1 MLVYFPKIIIID
13 DDPSIIRSLRVNLEA
28 DGFDVFTAANGKEA
42 LSQIENKLPDLAL
55 VDLMLPDIHGFE
67 LSKKIKAYLDIPIIM
82 LTAIDTEDT
91 IISGLDLY
99 AEDYIVK
106 PFSYR
111 ELLARIN
118 RVLKRTQN
126 VRPQGQVI
134 ILDENLSID
143 FARHS
148 LISNGEE
155 KRLTPIESRLLAILV
170 RNANHVVTN
179 ERLMDEAWPDGEG
192 DASRMWVNM
201 SRLRDK
207 LESLSASQN
216 HLVTERNI
224 GYKLSIASPNMETA
238 KGLKLSAE
246 S

>member
-1 MLVYFPKIIIID
+1 MLVYFPKIIVID

-42 LSQIENKLPDLAL
+42 LNQLEKRLPDLAL
-55 VDLMLPDIHGFE
+55 VDLMLPDMHGFE

-82 LTAIDTEDT
+82 LTAIDTEDS
-91 IISGLDLY
+91 IISGLELY

-126 VRPQGQVI
+126 VKPQEQVI
-134 ILDENLSID
+134 VLSKTLSID
-143 FARHS
+143 FASHS
-148 LISNGEE
+148 LITNGEE
-155 KRLTPIESRLLAILV
+155 KRLTPIESRLLTILV

-192 DASRMWVNM
+192 DSSRLWVNM

-207 LESLSASQN
+207 LETLSGNQN
-216 HLVTERNI
+216 YLVTERNT
-224 GYKLSIASPNMETA
+224 GYKLSIASPDNTS
-238 KGLKLSAE
+238 L
-246 S
+246 

>member
-1 MLVYFPKIIIID
+1 MLVYFPKLLIID

-28 DGFDVFTAANGKEA
+28 DGFDVFTAVNGKEA
-42 LSQIENKLPDLAL
+42 LSQIEKRLPDLAL

-67 LSKKIKAYLDIPIIM
+67 LSKKIKGYLDIPIIM
-82 LTAIDTEDT
+82 LTAIDTEDS
-91 IISGLDLY
+91 IINGLELY

-126 VRPQGQVI
+126 VKPQEQFIVLG
-134 ILDENLSID
+134 DTLSVD
-143 FARHS
+143 FARHM
-148 LISNGEE
+148 LVGRNEE

-170 RNANHVVTN
+170 INAKHVVTN

-192 DASRMWVNM
+192 DDSRLWVNM
-201 SRLRDK
+201 SRLREK
-207 LESLSASQN
+207 LEALSGNQN
-216 HLVTERNI
+216 YLVTERNI
-224 GYKLSIASPNMETA
+224 GYKLSINSPDNNPI
-238 KGLKLSAE
+238 KI
-246 S
+246 

>member
-1 MLVYFPKIIIID
+1 MAMLVYFPKLLVID
-13 DDPSIIRSLRVNLEA
+13 DDPTIIRSLRVNLEA

-42 LSQIENKLPDLAL
+42 LNQIEKRLPDLAL

-82 LTAIDTEDT
+82 LTAIDTEDS
-91 IISGLDLY
+91 IISGLELY

-118 RVLKRTQN
+118 RVLKRTQTAK
-126 VRPQGQVI
+126 PQEQLITLG
-134 ILDENLSID
+134 DTLSVD
-143 FARHS
+143 FARHVLLS
-148 LISNGEE
+148 KNEE

-170 RNANHVVTN
+170 TNANHVVPN

-192 DASRMWVNM
+192 DASRLWVNM

-207 LESLSASQN
+207 LEAISGSQN
-216 HLVTERNI
+216 YLVTERNT
-224 GYKLSIASPNMETA
+224 GYKLSITSTKADS
-238 KGLKLSAE
+238 
-246 S
+246 